1 MKTLGETLEEAR
13 VNKGISIQEA
23 AERTKIRVSF
33 LEAFEKNDFDI
44 KLPEIYRKGFVKNYA
59 ELLDLDPDE
68 IEAAYLRSQGKS
80 GKVSRSKSNA
90 SRENFGKLDLG
101 SNNQP
106 EPKVA
111 REEPVST
118 RAPEPVAQSVQS
130 VQAVQSN
137 TVSASERSM
146 GESAPRKVKEP
157 KPQQSSENNQGG
169 DKMIWAAV
177 GVSFAALLVVV
188 GFLAFM
194 FKDNDKS
201 DQIASN
207 EQPAAN
213 SPAANPNTGGAAGP
227 SGPSEPVG
235 SPVVPEKKMGLEAKG
250 GDVHVIL
257 IDKRTGGTVFDQTIN
272 DGESVEV
279 SKTGPMAIIF
289 DKGDHIYVRLD
300 EKLYKMPKTGPGR
313 TAIP

>member
-1 MKTLGETLEEAR
+1 MMKTLGETLEEAR
-13 VNKGISIQEA
+13 HNKGISIQEA

-59 ELLDLDPDE
+59 ELLDLDADE
-68 IEAAYLRSQGKS
+68 IEAAYLRTQGRT
-80 GKVSRSKSNA
+80 GKVSRSKSNS

-106 EPKVA
+106 EPRVA

-130 VQAVQSN
+130 VQAVQP
-137 TVSASERSM
+137 TMVSGSERSM
-146 GESAPRKVKEP
+146 GESAPRKVKES
-157 KPQQSSENNQGG
+157 QQNSENNPSS

-194 FKDNDKS
+194 FRGNDTDTQTASKD
-201 DQIASN
+201 
-207 EQPAAN
+207 QPAAN
-213 SPAANPNTGGAAGP
+213 SPASNPNNGGAAGP
-227 SGPSEPVG
+227 SGPSEPIG
-235 SPVVPEKKMGLEAKG
+235 SPLVPEKKMGLEAKG

-257 IDKRTGGTVFDQTIN
+257 IDKKTGGTIFDQTIN

>member
-13 VNKGISIQEA
+13 LSKGISIQEA

-59 ELLDLDPDE
+59 ELLDLNPEE
-68 IEAAYLRSQGKS
+68 IEAAYLRSQGKG

-90 SRENFGKLDLG
+90 NAARENFGRVELG

-130 VQAVQSN
+130 VQASQPV
-137 TVSASERSM
+137 ADRST
-146 GESAPRKVKEP
+146 GDSRPRKAKEP
-157 KPQQSSENNQGG
+157 KPDQSSESNQGS

-188 GFLAFM
+188 GLLAYM
-194 FKDNDKS
+194 FRGNDTEP
-201 DQIASN
+201 QTASN
-207 EQPAAN
+207 DQPSANGAATN
-213 SPAANPNTGGAAGP
+213 NANVGGATGP
-227 SGPSEPVG
+227 SGPVEPSG

-257 IDKRTGGTVFDQTIN
+257 IDKKTGGTVFDQTIH